1 MKLLKKTKS
10 LCPVCLKVIDA
21 DVYEDGKKVI
31 IKKECPEHGA
41 FEDIYWSDSRLY
53 KRFSEY
59 QIPGDPVE
67 NPNTE
72 RSRGCPFD
80 CGLCNEHKT
89 HTMLGL
95 IDLTNRCNWHCPICF
110 ANAEA
115 AGYVYEPTIE
125 QIRVMMKLFREEEP
139 VPTENLMF
147 AGGEPTVRSDILEIT
162 KMAKDMGFRWVLLAT
177 NGQRIAD
184 EPEFAK
190 QLKQAGLNIIYL
202 QFDGVTPEVY
212 EKSRGFNAWPVKQ
225 KAIKNI
231 RKADI
236 ATTLVPTLVKGLNDD
251 QIGDIIRY
259 GVENIEIV
267 KSVNFQ
273 PVSFA
278 GRISK
283 EDLKKKRYTIPD
295 LIRDAE
301 KQLDGQ
307 IKREDWMPIPAIAPL
322 ERLTEKMFDKRI
334 MKSSTHVHCGAG
346 LYAFEDKGELIPMS
360 HFIDLDGVRKIFN
373 EEMRKPQDLHS
384 TTTKL
389 KILAR
394 LIKTVDTANAPSYFS
409 WKEMFKAYLTS
420 KEGYK
425 APKNVVRKAIFIGSM
440 HFMDPYNFDTQRVER
455 CCIHYATPDGR
466 IIPFCAYNSIH
477 RPSVEKKFAK
487 AISNR

>member
-190 QLKQAGLNIIYL
+190 QLKQAGL
-202 QFDGVTPEVY
+202 
-212 EKSRGFNAWPVKQ
+212 Q
-225 KAIKNI
+225 K
-231 RKADI
+231 
-236 ATTLVPTLVKGLNDD
+236 
-251 QIGDIIRY
+251 Y
-259 GVENIEIV
+259 
-267 KSVNFQ
+267 
-273 PVSFA
+273 
-278 GRISK
+278 
-283 EDLKKKRYTIPD
+283 
-295 LIRDAE
+295 
-301 KQLDGQ
+301 
-307 IKREDWMPIPAIAPL
+307 
-322 ERLTEKMFDKRI
+322 
-334 MKSSTHVHCGAG
+334 MKSHA
-346 LYAFEDKGELIPMS
+346 A
-360 HFIDLDGVRKIFN
+360 
-373 EEMRKPQDLHS
+373 
-384 TTTKL
+384 
-389 KILAR
+389 
-394 LIKTVDTANAPSYFS
+394 
-409 WKEMFKAYLTS
+409 
-420 KEGYK
+420 
-425 APKNVVRKAIFIGSM
+425 SM
-440 HFMDPYNFDTQRVER
+440 PGQ
-455 CCIHYATPDGR
+455 
-466 IIPFCAYNSIH
+466 
-477 RPSVEKKFAK
+477 
-487 AISNR
+487 